1 MDKHSVEL
9 LEFEFIRDELEGL
22 CFGDEGRRLLHEQ
35 EFLHER
41 DSLDTLLDRVVY
53 IQKLVQTDS
62 KLPAVRL
69 PEIAQALEYV
79 RKEGSTLDGEQ
90 IAAVG
95 HFIEGG
101 ATLAKWVCRSLDD
114 RNRSP
119 FLSELASLPDLR
131 EVSKFIFSF
140 LEEDGS
146 VNESLPELKS
156 LRRRMRSTQ
165 GEISSLASG
174 YLQDQ
179 ASIWQTDV
187 PTQKDGRLVLPLKSS
202 YKGRVPGIIREVSS
216 SGATIFVEPF
226 DLVEKNNAY
235 ALLEHEYQIEI
246 ARILRVC
253 SARIRE
259 SRELLLPYLERM
271 AELDTVVARARYGV
285 RHLCTRPTGLD
296 KGFCILSGRH
306 PMLGKSVV
314 PIRVELADGSSVLLI
329 SGPNAGGKTVSL
341 KTIGL
346 FALMNQFGMCIP
358 ADEGSSMQLYSD
370 VFADIGDDQSIEE
383 SLSTFSGHMK
393 NISRF
398 TTSAADDVLVLL
410 DELASGTDPEEGS
423 AIAMAVLDH
432 FIENHSTVVATT
444 HQSALKNYAFS
455 KDGVAN
461 ASVSFDP
468 ETHRPTYSIILGLPG
483 ESHAL
488 DIAAGSGMSREIIDC
503 AHRYLDEQSTDVA
516 QIIREITFHQRSL
529 KDKETDFQKKRNE
542 WLERSRET
550 DLRALR
556 LKQRE
561 TELRTQGYV
570 ELTKQNQE
578 NRRQLENLVRD
589 LREGELSKEKTRAV
603 KEFIGEM
610 EKAANKEKAEIA
622 EVTQELRP
630 AQDLAEGM
638 DVLVGASRQRGTVV
652 RKARSGYWVVATDK
666 LKITVPE
673 SDIKEIVQKAK
684 KEKRVHVAH
693 SAGAGFAAYSLDLRG
708 YRLVEALDELE
719 RQIDRAILGNLTS
732 FEVIHGLGE
741 GVLKQ
746 GIQDRLRSHPSVGE
760 FGFALP
766 DAGGFGKTIV
776 QLKA

>member
-1 MDKHSVEL
+1 MDRHSVEL
-9 LEFEFIRDELEGL
+9 LEFESIRGELATL
-22 CFGDEGRRLLHEQ
+22 CFGDEGRRLLREQ
-35 EFLHER
+35 PFIHER
-41 DSLDTLLDRVVY
+41 DGLDALLDRVVY
-53 IQKLVQTDS
+53 IQRLLQSDS
-62 KLPAVRL
+62 SIPPIRL
-69 PEIAQALEYV
+69 PEIAKALEYV
-79 RKEGSTLDGEQ
+79 RKEGATLDGEQ
-90 IAAVG
+90 IVDVG

-101 ATLAKWVCRSLDD
+101 ATLSKWVCRSLDD
-114 RNRSP
+114 RNPSP
-119 FLSELASLPDLR
+119 FTLELKSLPDLR
-131 EVSKFIFSF
+131 EVSEYIFSF
-140 LEEDGS
+140 FEEDGS
-146 VNESLPELKS
+146 INESLPELKS

-165 GEISSLASG
+165 GEISSLAAG
-174 YLQDQ
+174 YLQGRS
-179 ASIWQTDV
+179 SIWQTDV
-187 PTQKDGRLVLPLKSS
+187 PTQKDGRLVLPLKSNH
-202 YKGRVPGIIREVSS
+202 KGRIPGIIREVSS
-216 SGATIFVEPF
+216 SGATIFIEPF

-253 SARIRE
+253 SVRIRD
-259 SRELLLPYLERM
+259 SRELLLQYLECM

-285 RHLCTRPTGLD
+285 RHLCARATGLE
-296 KGFCILSGRH
+296 KGFRILSGRH
-306 PMLGKSVV
+306 PLLGKSAV

-329 SGPNAGGKTVSL
+329 TGPNAGGKTVSL

-398 TTSAADDVLVLL
+398 TTKASGDVLVLL

-432 FIENHSTVVATT
+432 FLESHSTVIATT

-455 KDGVAN
+455 KEGVVN

-488 DIAAGSGMSREIIDC
+488 DIASGSGMSQAIIDS
-503 AHRYLDEQSTDVA
+503 ARRYLDAQSTDVA

-529 KDKETDFQKKRNE
+529 NEKESDFQKKRDE
-542 WLERSRET
+542 WLERVRET
-550 DLRALR
+550 DLRSLR

-561 TELRTQGYV
+561 TELRTQGYMQ
-570 ELTKQNQE
+570 LTKQIQE

-610 EKAANKEKAEIA
+610 EKVADKEKAELA
-622 EVTQELRP
+622 EVSQELKPVR
-630 AQDLAEGM
+630 DVAEGM

-652 RKARSGYWVVATDK
+652 RKARSGFWVVATDK

-673 SDIKEIVQKAK
+673 SDIKEIVK
-684 KEKRVHVAH
+684 KDKPARKVRVAH
-693 SAGAGFAAYSLDLRG
+693 TAGADAAVYTLDLRG

-719 RQIDRAILGNLTS
+719 RQIDRAILGNMIS

-741 GVLKQ
+741 GILKQ
-746 GIQDRLRSHPSVGE
+746 GIHDRLRSHPSVGE

-776 QLKA
+776 QLKT

>member
-1 MDKHSVEL
+1 MDRHSVEL
-9 LEFEFIRDELEGL
+9 LEFEFIRDELAAL

-41 DSLDTLLDRVVY
+41 DSLDALLDRVVY
-53 IQKLVQTDS
+53 IQKLVQSDS
-62 KLPAVRL
+62 KLPSVRL

-90 IAAVG
+90 IVAVG
-95 HFIEGG
+95 HFIDGG

-285 RHLCTRPTGLD
+285 RHLCTRPTGLE
-296 KGFCILSGRH
+296 KGFRILSGRH

-630 AQDLAEGM
+630 VQNLAEGM

-684 KEKRVHVAH
+684 QEKRVHIAH
-693 SAGAGFAAYSLDLRG
+693 TAGASFAAYSLDLRG

-760 FGFALP
+760 FCFALP